1 MFIIPV
7 SLGRNISFLI
17 EIAVK
22 YYIAR
27 RNGSISFLDNYYS
40 ESKKNTERQNNEEQK
55 DD

>member
-27 RNGSISFLDNYYS
+27 RNGSVSFLDNYYK
-40 ESKKNTERQNNEEQK
+40 ENDNG
-55 DD
+55 